1 MKEQEALQQENPE
14 LLQDMSEAAEDKE
27 IEIEDAIRQTFYNT
41 REQGKLLYEQQECF
55 DQLIKK
61 QIEVKDSM
69 INKLHDELDF
79 YKQGAEEKFADQL
92 MKSVIK
98 IRKSMQR
105 LMAAD
110 SWEAMQADELRR
122 EYRYIFEDITDLL
135 EQQNVDSYTSKP
147 GEVFDPAIHQA
158 KLETTDDQTADRTI
172 KESISD
178 GYKKGNRVLIPERVI
193 VYRCK

>member
-1 MKEQEALQQENPE
+1 MKEQEATQQEDQKV
-14 LLQDMSEAAEDKE
+14 LQDMPEAAEDKE

-41 REQGKLLYEQQECF
+41 REQGKLLYEQQERF
-55 DQLIKK
+55 DQLIRN
-61 QIEVKDSM
+61 QIKVKDAM
-69 INKLHDELDF
+69 IDKLHEELDF
-79 YKQGAEEKFADQL
+79 YKQGSEEKFADQL
-92 MKSVIK
+92 MKNVIK

-110 SWEAMQADELRR
+110 SWETMQADELRR
-122 EYRYIFEDITDLL
+122 EYRYILEDITDLL
-135 EQQNVDSYTSKP
+135 EQQNVDAYTSTP
-147 GEVFDPAIHQA
+147 GDMFDPAIHQA
-158 KLETTDDQTADRTI
+158 KVETTEDQTADRTI